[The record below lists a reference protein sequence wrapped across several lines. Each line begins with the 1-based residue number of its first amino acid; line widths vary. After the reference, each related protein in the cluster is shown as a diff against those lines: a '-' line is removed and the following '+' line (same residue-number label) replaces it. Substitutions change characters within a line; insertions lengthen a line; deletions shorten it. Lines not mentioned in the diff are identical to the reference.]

1 MRLASQAA
9 KGILLLLAI
18 AGSRAAPAAPY
29 QQFDVQLDIPCVIG
43 FDWLTPVGTF
53 KADCKWG
60 ERRSNAP
67 RVTDGRTYQLNA
79 LLSPANT
86 RLEDPAAELRSAL
99 ADVFDNPEEAA
110 KAECHLVSMLGT
122 VCRNVPVGA
131 SIRARAD
138 ASKSFFAT
146 TGYVLCVDSA
156 AGRGPCVPMKPK

>member
-1 MRLASQAA
+1 MRFALQAA
-9 KGILLLLAI
+9 KALLLSLAM
-18 AGSRAAPAAPY
+18 AGGQAALAAPY
-29 QQFDVQLDIPCVIG
+29 QQFDVKLDNPCVIG
-43 FDWLTPVGTF
+43 LDWLTPVGTF
-53 KADCKWG
+53 KLDCPWSEPK
-60 ERRSNAP
+60 SDAP
-67 RVTDGRTYQLNA
+67 RVKDGRTYQLTA

-86 RLEDPAAELRSAL
+86 RLQDPAAELRSAL
-99 ADVFDNPEEAA
+99 ADVFDNPDEAA